1 MTSPADLPAEQTIR
15 GGDATAGLPQGQPR
29 AEGGADQRPISPARN
44 VQPLFRSLVVLFK
57 ARVVL
62 LLLCAA
68 VSGMILA
75 AGTRPGLGKLA
86 LLVAT
91 GGSAAAG
98 ASAINQYLERG
109 LDGRMVRTRNRPLV
123 TGRLASKRWVPI
135 VGILMILLPSLGAL
149 AFNPA
154 LAIFV
159 LSGAG
164 IYLGVYT
171 IWLKPRSPINIVVGG
186 LAGSAAV
193 LSGSAA
199 AGDWRDL
206 GGLLLALL
214 VFLWTPTHFWS
225 LAIAY
230 RGDYARGGFPMLPVQ
245 TTPRAAACWV
255 LLNTVGTAA
264 VALALATCP
273 PLGWA
278 TMLSVG
284 LASAALVAVN
294 IWLVME
300 PSRRR
305 ALALFHGSNLYLAT
319 VLLMVCLDVLAG

>member
-1 MTSPADLPAEQTIR
+1 MTSPVELPAEQTISV
-15 GGDATAGLPQGQPR
+15 GDVAAGPSAGQPR
-29 AEGGADQRPISPARN
+29 AEGGAGQGSISPARS
-44 VQPLFRSLVVLFK
+44 VRTLFRSLFILFK
-57 ARVVL
+57 VRVVI

-68 VSGMILA
+68 VSGLILA
-75 AGTRPGLGKLA
+75 AGRWPGLGKLA
-86 LLVAT
+86 LLVAI
-91 GGSAAAG
+91 GGSAAGG

-123 TGRLASKRWVPI
+123 TGRLTSKRWVPI

-149 AFNPA
+149 AFNPM
-154 LAIFV
+154 LAFFV

-171 IWLKPRSPINIVVGG
+171 IWLKPRSPLNIVVGG

-199 AGDWRDL
+199 AGDWRDP

-264 VALALATCP
+264 VAVALASRP
-273 PLGWA
+273 PLGQA
-278 TMLSVG
+278 TTLSVG
-284 LASAALVAVN
+284 PASVALVALN
-294 IWLVME
+294 IWLVIE
-300 PSRRR
+300 PGRRR

-319 VLLMVCLDVLAG
+319 VLLMVCLDVMAG